1 MDINSKSDLKEKIE
15 ELKKA
20 QVSKTIENR
29 MKEFEDLNK
38 KGNKEWFNELCFCLL
53 TANSTAELAIEIQN
67 FMIRKEGF
75 TEFSEEKIT
84 KILKQKGHR
93 FYNRR
98 AEYII
103 LARKHQKDIKTK
115 IESIKDQKEAR
126 KWVVDKIKGIG
137 YKEGSHFLRNVGYKK
152 LGILDRHILRIL
164 EESKIIEIPKTLTK
178 KRYLNIEQKFI
189 SLANEVDLDPGEL
202 DLYLWYTQTGEVLK

>member
-126 KWVVDKIKGIG
+126 KWVVDNIKGIG